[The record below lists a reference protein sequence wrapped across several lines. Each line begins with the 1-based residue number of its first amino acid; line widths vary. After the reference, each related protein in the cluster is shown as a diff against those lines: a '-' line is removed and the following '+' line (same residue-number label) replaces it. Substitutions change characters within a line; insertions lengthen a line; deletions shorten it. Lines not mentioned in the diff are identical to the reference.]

1 MQTLILPVTH
11 AILGIICQLR
21 YDIPQACPVLSK
33 PGAFGRVATVKCK
46 YKYKIYEYI
55 RPITQTSDPKK
66 IQVPGWEGTN
76 DSTLIPKLATK
87 CQNPITN

>member
-33 PGAFGRVATVKCK
+33 PGAFGRVATVKYKCK
-46 YKYKIYEYI
+46 YKYKYEYI
-55 RPITQTSDPKK
+55 IYIGPPEVD
-66 IQVPGWEGTN
+66 IQCIGPEGN
-76 DSTLIPKLATK
+76 ISAEA
-87 CQNPITN
+87 

>member
-46 YKYKIYEYI
+46 CEHNMNVQDQLPK
-55 RPITQTSDPKK
+55 TSDPKK